1 MEYLSIK
8 NMVCDRCV
16 KAVEQILMQLDISYS
31 SISLGQVVLPYA
43 ITPDK
48 IHLLGSKLK
57 QEGFELI
64 DNRKARI
71 INTIKSTI
79 INMVHYTKQEEKQNW
94 SDVLTQTLPYEYTYL
109 SALFS
114 SVEGTTIEQYI
125 IHQRIEKVKELI
137 FYDELNLSEIA
148 FRLGY
153 SSVAHLSAQFKKV
166 TGLSP
171 SQLKKTMNP
180 QKLRKALDKV

>member
-1 MEYLSIK
+1 
-8 NMVCDRCV
+8 MVCDRCI
-16 KAVEQILMQLDISYS
+16 KAVEQILIQLDISFS
-31 SISLGQVVLPYA
+31 HITLGQIVLPDA
-43 ITPDK
+43 ITADK
-48 IHLLGSKLK
+48 LNLLSTKLK
-57 QEGFELI
+57 QDGFELI

-71 INTIKSTI
+71 INTIKSTV
-79 INMVHYTKQEEKQNW
+79 INLVHHTKQEGKQNW
-94 SDVLTQTLPYEYTYL
+94 SDVLTKALPYEYNYL

-114 SVEGTTIEQYI
+114 SVEGITIEQYI
-125 IHQRIEKVKELI
+125 IHQRIEKAKELI

-166 TGLSP
+166 TGMSP

-180 QKLRKALDKV
+180 QKLRKALDDI